1 MSEGYNIPP
10 GYNGPINPNPK
21 DGEAGVI
28 IYGYVP
34 SNALAAVAL
43 ITFGLVV
50 FNHTSHLVR
59 HKSTRVFSSL
69 MVFGCLCEI
78 VGYASRLVSHYHPFV
93 VNYFIIQYF
102 FIVVAPVFFA
112 AAFYLALG
120 LGLRRL
126 DHRGSTLLR
135 FNPKILIIVMI
146 VSDTVTTI
154 IQIAGAALIG
164 VAESSR
170 FSNGS
175 AKITSDQ
182 ANDILLAGLA
192 LQTASFLAFLVLL
205 AMCIWRSAR
214 TFTAA
219 HLPKQFSILL
229 FLSSLLVFL
238 RTTFRLAETAQGVFG
253 PASTSEALFGTLEYL
268 PVILAVAIYAAVP
281 LETQLPIDVDDDR
294 YESSMDERQATK
306 EARTIDLRGGDADGD
321 ASESSPSRSR
331 SNGGLRE
338 SDEDEGVVS
347 DASPS
352 TVVERGGDG
361 YSDPEKAVAGSG
373 RFV

>member
-1 MSEGYNIPP
+1 MSEGYNVPP

-102 FIVVAPVFFA
+102 FIVVSPVFFQ
-112 AAFYLALG
+112 AAFYVALG
-120 LGLRRL
+120 MGLRRL

-135 FNPKILIIVMI
+135 FNPKILIVAMI
-146 VSDTVTTI
+146 VADVVTTI

-192 LQTASFLAFLVLL
+192 MQTASFFAFLVLL
-205 AMCIWRSAR
+205 GMCIWRSAR

-219 HLPKQFSILL
+219 HLPKKFSLLL
-229 FLSSLLVFL
+229 FISSLLVFL

-281 LETQLPIDVDDDR
+281 LENQLPIDVDDER
-294 YESSMDERQATK
+294 YESSLNERQATK
-306 EARTIDLRGGDADGD
+306 EARTIDLRGNGEDAD
-321 ASESSPSRSR
+321 ASESSRSR
-331 SNGGLRE
+331 SNGGMRE
-338 SDEDEGVVS
+338 SDEDEGGVRDS
-347 DASPS
+347 
-352 TVVERGGDG
+352 
-361 YSDPEKAVAGSG
+361 VAGGGMNGHRYVEKTVADNG